1 MKEKLINAAIL
12 FVAGLMFFLLLSI
25 TGCANIHVTKSG
37 EDWDV
42 SYKVL
47 WRESEDVLIEKD
59 GIRVEFG
66 RAGSDDPVEEIA
78 DHIFR
83 YDEAGNVWIDGRI
96 NPNLPLD

>member
-1 MKEKLINAAIL
+1 MRAAII
-12 FVAGLMFFLLLSI
+12 LLIIILL
-25 TGCANIHVTKSG
+25 TGCANIHVTKTG

-66 RAGSDDPVEEIA
+66 RAGSDDPVEEI
-78 DHIFR
+78 IMGSGWTLK
-83 YDEAGNVWIDGRI
+83 YE
-96 NPNLPLD
+96 NPDLN

>member
-1 MKEKLINAAIL
+1 MRTFIIVLVIIL
-12 FVAGLMFFLLLSI
+12 MS
-25 TGCANIHVTKSG
+25 GCANIHVTKSG

-66 RAGSDDPVEEIA
+66 RAGSDDPVQEIA
-78 DHIFR
+78 DHIFSF
-83 YDEAGNVWIDGRI
+83 DEAGNVWIDGRI
-96 NPNLPLD
+96 NPPLPLK

>member
-1 MKEKLINAAIL
+1 MKTFIIVLVIIL
-12 FVAGLMFFLLLSI
+12 TS
-25 TGCANIHVTKSG
+25 GCANIHVTKSG

-78 DHIFR
+78 DHIFK